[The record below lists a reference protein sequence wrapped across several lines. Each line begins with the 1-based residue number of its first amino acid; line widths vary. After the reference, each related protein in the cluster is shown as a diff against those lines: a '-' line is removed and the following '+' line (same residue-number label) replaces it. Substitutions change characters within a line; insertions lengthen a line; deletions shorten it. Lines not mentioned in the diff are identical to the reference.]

1 MSVDADMDDVVVTK
15 KAKKAIT
22 KTTKTK
28 RTRKNAKM
36 DGMEEEEE
44 EEEAVMN
51 SNPSEDS
58 MSLFE
63 NLEVPELPTSNL
75 LPIIQEREGSTAG
88 EEEVPNVFDISTIV
102 GMRL

>member
-1 MSVDADMDDVVVTK
+1 MDDVVVTK
-15 KAKKAIT
+15 KATTKTT

-36 DGMEEEEE
+36 DGMEEEE

>member
-1 MSVDADMDDVVVTK
+1 MDDVVVTK
-15 KAKKAIT
+15 KATTKTT

-36 DGMEEEEE
+36 DGMEEE

>member
-1 MSVDADMDDVVVTK
+1 MRGK
-15 KAKKAIT
+15 KT
-22 KTTKTK
+22 KTTTR
-28 RTRKNAKM
+28 RTRRNARNK
-36 DGMEEEEE
+36 GVGSEEEE

-51 SNPSEDS
+51 SNTSEDS
-58 MSLFE
+58 MNLFE
-63 NLEVPELPTSNL
+63 NLEVPEMPTTNL